1 MDKDTLDY
9 IISLMDKQ
17 DKRISDLAEKV
28 DELSIKVY
36 SLSEEFEKL
45 KKEIQ
50 P

>member
-9 IISLMDKQ
+9 IISRMEKK

-28 DELSIKVY
+28 DELSMKLY
-36 SLSEEFEKL
+36 SLSEELGKL

-50 P
+50 L

>member
-9 IISLMDKQ
+9 IISRMEKQ

-28 DELSIKVY
+28 EELSIKVY
-36 SLSEEFEKL
+36 SLSEELEKH

-50 P
+50 S

>member
-9 IISLMDKQ
+9 IISRMEKQ
-17 DKRISDLAEKV
+17 DKKISDLAETV

-36 SLSEEFEKL
+36 SLSEELEKL
-45 KKEIQ
+45 KQEIQ